1 MATYRAYFL
10 DETGHIANRIDLECP
25 DDETAKERA
34 KSLPREHGLELWL
47 FDRCIAVFK
56 PDGHDPQ
63 RDAKLEKLLK
73 DAEDCTLLSKLAAD
87 PAKRE
92 RFAKLSARFR
102 EMAEK
107 LEAAI
112 KAKAEEPTYPG

>member
-1 MATYRAYFL
+1 M
-10 DETGHIANRIDLECP
+10 DETGHIANRIDLDCP
-25 DDETAKERA
+25 DDEAAKERA
-34 KSLPREHGLELWL
+34 KSLPRENGLELWL

-56 PDGHDPQ
+56 ADCHDQ
-63 RDAKLEKLLK
+63 QQDAADKLEKLLK

-107 LEAAI
+107 LEAAR
-112 KAKAEEPTYPG
+112 AKADTEEPIAPG